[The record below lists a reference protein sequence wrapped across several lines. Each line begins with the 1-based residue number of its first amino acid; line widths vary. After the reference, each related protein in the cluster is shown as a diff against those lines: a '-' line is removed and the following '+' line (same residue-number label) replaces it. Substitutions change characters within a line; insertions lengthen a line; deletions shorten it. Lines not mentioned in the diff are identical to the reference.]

1 MLVDTS
7 TALKLVLRVLAL
19 GAALTVTCLAPLSAQ
34 ADLNSTMS
42 VTAQSALS
50 PLTPVGGE
58 SAFPFKSASDSGV
71 IKHFTSTPSYG
82 CSNGGLCVVGWDAC
96 VYSALVGN
104 FTQTLQQYT
113 VPGCTPVQTPWITV
127 KGGTTS
133 GWAVYCPSK
142 APYSWVNGYPGSQG
156 QTFQWWTDS
165 QYVGT
170 FAQPP
175 GTNTPGPN
183 PPAKIDFSVHDWS
196 LYSHHWLFIAACSTV
211 SNSDTS
217 TITNQPP
224 YSHGDGPSARP
235 TGLPGVSVLEA
246 SRVSRGPAM
255 RVTKRGPRSY
265 VITRQ
270 FNLKPRRQLTYR
282 VSCRRGYRQVTR
294 RWSIG
299 WWTTGPP
306 RRADGTATAT
316 RRRSTSKRTLAL
328 VVRTNKRLQPG
339 TAQLQVVLGCQR

>member
-1 MLVDTS
+1 
-7 TALKLVLRVLAL
+7 
-19 GAALTVTCLAPLSAQ
+19 
-34 ADLNSTMS
+34 MS

-127 KGGTTS
+127 KGGATS

-175 GTNTPGPN
+175 GTN
-183 PPAKIDFSVHDWS
+183 PA
-196 LYSHHWLFIAACSTV
+196 
-211 SNSDTS
+211 
-217 TITNQPP
+217 
-224 YSHGDGPSARP
+224 GR
-235 TGLPGVSVLEA
+235 
-246 SRVSRGPAM
+246 
-255 RVTKRGPRSY
+255 
-265 VITRQ
+265 
-270 FNLKPRRQLTYR
+270 
-282 VSCRRGYRQVTR
+282 TR
-294 RWSIG
+294 RRRSTSRF
-299 WWTTGPP
+299 TTGRSTATTGYSSP
-306 RRADGTATAT
+306 RAAPSPTAT
-316 RRRSTSKRTLAL
+316 RRRSPISRRIRMAM
-328 VVRTNKRLQPG
+328 VPAPVQPG
-339 TAQLQVVLGCQR
+339 CPASASWKRHGCRGVRP